1 MCSRMPCRP
10 HCAAKRDDVQSVH
23 RDPQMNAYNG
33 HSGAA
38 VWQLCRISRSRTFA
52 DELDNYL
59 LCYMK
64 QKTVLCFGVLE
75 KYNLG
80 GIGNDS
86 AYTLY
91 WKCLDICCLVLAFD
105 IVVQIIKLAAPNA
118 SLPKTV
124 QTLLYLASFILVAVM
139 VASYPG
145 LTCDGDRHEI
155 TALWPID
162 EQIKS
167 VRECVIFDGL
177 YMGIRS
183 LVYSLILV
191 KGKQRV
197 AR

>member
-1 MCSRMPCRP
+1 
-10 HCAAKRDDVQSVH
+10 
-23 RDPQMNAYNG
+23 MNAYNG

-38 VWQLCRISRSRTFA
+38 VWQLCRISRPRTFA
-52 DELDNYL
+52 DEFANDYL
-59 LCYMK
+59 CFMK
-64 QKTVLCFGVLE
+64 TKTVEIITLVTRILGALFFIYTVLCFGVLE

-91 WKCLDICCLVLAFD
+91 WKCLNICCSVLAFD

-118 SLPKTV
+118 SWPKTV

-155 TALWPID
+155 TALWPIE

-167 VRECVIFDGL
+167 VRECVLFDGL